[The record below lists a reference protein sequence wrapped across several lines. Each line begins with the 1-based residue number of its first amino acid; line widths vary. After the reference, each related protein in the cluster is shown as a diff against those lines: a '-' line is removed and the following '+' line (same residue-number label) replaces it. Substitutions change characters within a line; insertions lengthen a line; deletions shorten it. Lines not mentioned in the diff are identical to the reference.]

1 MNKRISHILLDL
13 DGTLTN
19 SMDIFYEVDRQ
30 FLAANKIELT
40 EEDLAQMQLEDG
52 FEVLRSILDTRSNL
66 TEDEKVKIMQKIL
79 EASVNELAEKVRW
92 YSDVEPF
99 VKDSLLYPV
108 TIGIVTRSNARDLD
122 TMQHQIP
129 VRSLIPIIVQG
140 EDTKGR
146 HKPNPYPLILA
157 AERLNV
163 DPENCIYVGDH
174 QNDLR
179 AAKAASIKSCII
191 LRKHVPQELIQKA
204 DFSINSLSEL
214 FSIALNENE

>member
-1 MNKRISHILLDL
+1 MNKKISHILLDL

-30 FLAANKIELT
+30 FFAANKIELT
-40 EEDLAQMQLEDG
+40 EDDLAQMQLEDG

-66 TEDEKVKIMQKIL
+66 TEEEKVKIMHEIL
-79 EASVNELAEKVRW
+79 EASVNGLAEKVRW
-92 YSDVEPF
+92 YPDVEPF
-99 VKDSLLYPV
+99 VKDSLLHPV

-122 TMQHQIP
+122 TMQNQIP
-129 VRSLIPIIVQG
+129 VRSLIPIIIQG

-163 DPENCIYVGDH
+163 GPENCIYVGDH

-179 AAKAASIKSCII
+179 AANAAGMKSCII